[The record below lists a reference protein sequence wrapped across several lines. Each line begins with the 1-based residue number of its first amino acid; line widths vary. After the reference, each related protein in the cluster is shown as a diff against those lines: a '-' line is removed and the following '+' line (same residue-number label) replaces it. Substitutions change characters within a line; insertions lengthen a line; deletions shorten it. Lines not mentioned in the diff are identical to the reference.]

1 MSRLVS
7 RILLSIFMFP
17 LAAVFYIAVM
27 VFSEQM
33 MRGMAYRR
41 DRETV
46 MFLAGGVLT
55 WVAVALY
62 WFLLWRSAVVWNSRR
77 VVGTFVSAAIAL
89 GVGIAAGVVAAA
101 ATMGEGSF
109 GAFIGSVMTILLWL
123 IGTVFVWRETT
134 AERASRVTAS
144 SRSAITC
151 PTCGYNLT
159 GLTESRCPECGS
171 KFTLDELLAL
181 QQPKVDI
188 EIE

>member
-17 LAAVFYIAVM
+17 LAALFYIAVM
-27 VFSEQM
+27 VFSEEM
-33 MRGMAYRR
+33 MRRGPYRR

-89 GVGIAAGVVAAA
+89 GVGLVAGVAAA
-101 ATMGEGSF
+101 AAASDEESF
-109 GAFIGSVMTILLWL
+109 GAFVGSVLTILLWL
-123 IGTVFVWRETT
+123 IATVFVWRETA
-134 AERASRVTAS
+134 AERASRVTGS
-144 SRSAITC
+144 SRLAITC

-171 KFTLDELLAL
+171 KFTLDELLVL
-181 QQPKVDI
+181 QQPKVEV